1 MGVGALTTPCLPL
14 CNRSTND
21 HSLSS
26 SPGTEFSVIDSPAS
40 PHPPNDQPANGALS
54 LISAEGV
61 AKRFNGVP
69 ALKDGRLSLRAGSV
83 HALCGGNGAGK
94 STFLNILMG
103 ILRRDAG
110 TIRVRGADVDFASPA
125 EALAAGISMI
135 TQELSPLPGMT
146 VAENIFLGREPRRA
160 GFVVDFNRLYRDAGE
175 LLQQLQFDIDPRTP
189 MHRLSLAQ
197 TQLVE
202 IAKAF
207 SHRSE
212 VVIMDEPT
220 SAIGE
225 RETEILFAAIRRI
238 AARGAGIVYVSHRLS
253 EIFSIADSYTVFRD
267 GGFVETGRIADIDR
281 RHLVRQIVGREVHIA
296 GRSAPRA
303 PRPALLSVQALGRSG
318 EFDNIS
324 LDVAPGEVLGIY
336 GLMGSGRSE
345 WLNCVYGITRPDA
358 GEVRLRGEIVP
369 AGKPGVSIRK
379 GISLVTEDRK
389 DTGLV
394 LTSSVAMNI
403 SLSALPTLA
412 RAGVIERGKERGL
425 VQELVQRM
433 RVKLATPEMAVAGLS
448 GGNQQKVVLARC
460 MATNPVCLLC
470 DEPTRGIDEGA
481 KREVYA
487 LIDAFTEKGG
497 AVVLVSSE
505 APEVLEVSDRI
516 AVFKK
521 GRVAAVVDARS
532 ATQEELLHLAS

>member
-1 MGVGALTTPCLPL
+1 M
-14 CNRSTND
+14 STAAVF
-21 HSLSS
+21 
-26 SPGTEFSVIDSPAS
+26 SPSGSAPAT
-40 PHPPNDQPANGALS
+40 AGL
-54 LISAEGV
+54 LVSAQGV
-61 AKRFNGVP
+61 AKSFNGVP
-69 ALKDGRLSLRAGSV
+69 ALRNGCLSLKPGSV

-110 TIRVRGADVDFASPA
+110 TVQVRGQEADFANPA
-125 EALAAGISMI
+125 EALAARISII
-135 TQELSPLPGMT
+135 TQELSPVPGMT

-160 GFVVDFNRLYRDAGE
+160 GVIVDYAKLFKDTRE
-175 LLQQLQFDIDPRTP
+175 LLERLLFHIDPRSP

-212 VVIMDEPT
+212 IIIMDEPT

-225 RETEILFAAIRRI
+225 QEAEILFSAIRRVT
-238 AARGAGIVYVSHRLS
+238 AQGAGVIYVSHRLS

-267 GGFVETGRIADIDR
+267 GGFVEAGQIADIDR
-281 RHLVRQIVGREVHIA
+281 RHLVRQIVGRELQIV
-296 GRSAPRA
+296 GRTATRSTA
-303 PRPALLSVQALGRSG
+303 PALLSVSQLSRAG
-318 EFDNIS
+318 EFDAVS

-336 GLMGSGRSE
+336 GLMGAGRSE
-345 WLNCVYGITRPDA
+345 FLNCLYGLTEPDS
-358 GEVRLRGEIVP
+358 GEVRLSGALLP
-369 AGKPGVSIRK
+369 SGQPGTSIRK

-389 DTGLV
+389 ATGLV
-394 LTSSVAMNI
+394 LSSSVAMNMT
-403 SLSALPTLA
+403 LSALPSLS
-412 RAGVIERGKERGL
+412 RAGVVDGSKERAL
-425 VQELVQRM
+425 VQTLVQRM
-433 RVKLATPEMAVAGLS
+433 RVKLASPQMPVAALS

-460 MATNPVCLLC
+460 MATEPIVLLC

-487 LIDAFTEKGG
+487 LIEAFTAKGG
-497 AVVLVSSE
+497 AVILVSSE
-505 APEVLEVSDRI
+505 APEVLEISDRI
-516 AVFKK
+516 AIFKK
-521 GRVAAVVDARS
+521 GRISTIVDARS

>member
-1 MGVGALTTPCLPL
+1 MIDPARQNDDLDSAAVNRAELLVCARGVTKSFG
-14 CNRSTND
+14 
-21 HSLSS
+21 
-26 SPGTEFSVIDSPAS
+26 
-40 PHPPNDQPANGALS
+40 
-54 LISAEGV
+54 GV
-61 AKRFNGVP
+61 A
-69 ALKDGRLSLRAGSV
+69 ALHDGSLALRAGSV

-110 TIRVRGADVDFASPA
+110 VIQMRGADVDFASPA
-125 EALAAGISMI
+125 EALAAGISII

-160 GFVVDFNRLYRDAGE
+160 GVVVDFTRLYRDAGE
-175 LLQQLQFDIDPRTP
+175 LLEQLQFEIDPRSP

-202 IAKAF
+202 IAKAL

-225 RETEILFAAIRRI
+225 RETEVLFTAIRRI
-238 AARGAGIVYVSHRLS
+238 AARGTGIVYVSHRLS
-253 EIFSIADSYTVFRD
+253 EIFAIADRYTVFRD

-281 RHLVRQIVGREVHIA
+281 SHLVRQIVGRELEII
-296 GRSAPRA
+296 GRTSSRTDL
-303 PRPALLSVQALGRSG
+303 PALLSIDSLARAG
-318 EFDNIS
+318 EFDAVS
-324 LDVAPGEVLGIY
+324 LEVAPGEVLGIY
-336 GLMGSGRSE
+336 GLIGSGRSE
-345 WLNCVYGITRPDA
+345 LLNCVYGLTRADA
-358 GEVRLRGEIVP
+358 GEVRLRGEVLP
-369 AGKPGVSIRK
+369 AGEPGASIRR

-389 DTGLV
+389 ATGLV
-394 LTSSVAMNI
+394 LTSSVAMNV
-403 SLSALPTLA
+403 SLSALPSLA
-412 RAGVIERGKERGL
+412 RVGVIDAGKERDL
-425 VQELVQRM
+425 VGALVERM
-433 RVKLATPEMAVAGLS
+433 RVKLATTQMAVAALS

-460 MATNPVCLLC
+460 MATNPICLLC

-487 LIDAFTEKGG
+487 QIAAFTDLGG

-505 APEVLEVSDRI
+505 APEVLEISDRI
-516 AVFKK
+516 AVFRR
-521 GRVAAVVDARS
+521 GQVAAIVDARN
-532 ATQEELLHLAS
+532 ATQEQLLHLAS